1 MERYF
6 FFLVVSPSD
15 SLKRVFLKLKQVR
28 LVRMKGTQNYYAMK
42 KLKKAEMIKKDQVTH
57 VRAERDVLADNNHFY
72 HKNPWVVNLFFSFQ
86 DEEYLYLIME
96 YVPGG
101 DMMTMLIRYD
111 TFTEEQT
118 RFYIAETVIAIES
131 IHRLN
136 YIHRF
141 FSPYLSFSILYCSC
155 LCFMTLAE
163 FFFFFFFKKKKKV
176 GPQNILTLSIPKR
189 YQARQSTHWYWGSYQ
204 AVRLWIMH
212 WTTID
217 SLRGTL

>member
-1 MERYF
+1 MEEKNLRPEDQEKYKRQLF
-6 FFLVVSPSD
+6 ALETEFLRMR
-15 SLKRVFLKLKQVR
+15 RVKISNKQFESIKIIGRGAFGEVFTFHTPTRFIDMLIRTVTQVR

-141 FSPYLSFSILYCSC
+141 SFFQLP
-155 LCFMTLAE
+155 CF
-163 FFFFFFFKKKKKV
+163 V
-176 GPQNILTLSIPKR
+176 
-189 YQARQSTHWYWGSYQ
+189 
-204 AVRLWIMH
+204 
-212 WTTID
+212 
-217 SLRGTL
+217 